1 MCVSMEFSDNFE
13 YLCRLMKTIYL
24 KKRLEE
30 VPDSVATIGVFDGV
44 HLGHQLVIG
53 KVLEQ
58 ARQRGLASTVITF
71 DRQPRQVLDPSFR
84 PQLLTTLEE
93 KAEIIAS
100 LGVSQLVVLPFTRE
114 MASLSAW
121 DFMQQVLTDQLHV
134 KVLFTGYDNRF
145 GHDRTEGFDD
155 YVRYGEQ
162 LGMQVLRGD
171 VELMDGGSQAV
182 SSSVIRRLLAEDGR
196 VDLMPRYL
204 TRRYALKGRVM
215 AGEHIGHRLGYPT
228 ANLELEDAGKLIP
241 AAGVYAVWVVLEG
254 EQSPRAAMMNIG
266 MRPTFDGH
274 RQTLEVNILGFDG
287 NLYGQTVQ
295 VAFVERLRDERK
307 FDSPEA
313 LKAQLEQDRVRV
325 NELLGLNNK

>member
-1 MCVSMEFSDNFE
+1 
-13 YLCRLMKTIYL
+13 MKTIFL
-24 KKRLEE
+24 NKRLEKA
-30 VPDSVATIGVFDGV
+30 PDSVATIGVFDGV
-44 HLGHQLVIG
+44 HLGHQLVIS

-58 ARQRGLASTVITF
+58 ARQRGLVSTVITF
-71 DRQPRQVLDPSFR
+71 DRSPREVLDPSFR

-93 KAEIIAS
+93 KSDIIAS
-100 LGVSQLVVLPFTRE
+100 LGVDQLVVLPFTRE

-121 DFMQQVLTDQLHV
+121 DFMQQVLSDQLHV

-171 VELMDGGSQAV
+171 VELMDGGSLAV
-182 SSSVIRRLLAEDGR
+182 SSSEIRRLLVDEGR
-196 VDLMPRYL
+196 VELMPRYL
-204 TRRYALKGRVM
+204 TRRYVLKGKVM
-215 AGEHIGHRLGYPT
+215 PGEHIGHKIGYPT
-228 ANLELEDAGKLIP
+228 ANLEPEDTGKLIP
-241 AAGVYAVWVVLEG
+241 AAGVYAVWAMLEG
-254 EQSPRAAMMNIG
+254 EQSPRPAMMNIG

-287 NLYGQTVQ
+287 DLYGQTVQ
-295 VAFVERLRDERK
+295 VTFVERLRDERK

-313 LKAQLEQDRVRV
+313 LAAQLEQDRDRV
-325 NELLGLNNK
+325 NEILGL

>member
-1 MCVSMEFSDNFE
+1 
-13 YLCRLMKTIYL
+13 MKTICL
-24 KKRLEE
+24 NKRLEKC
-30 VPDSVATIGVFDGV
+30 PDSVATIGVFDGV

-58 ARQRGLASTVITF
+58 ARQRGLVSTVITF
-71 DRQPRQVLDPSFR
+71 DRSPREVLDPSFR

-93 KAEIIAS
+93 KSDIIAS
-100 LGVSQLVVLPFTRE
+100 LGVDQLVVLPFTRE

-121 DFMQQVLTDQLHV
+121 DFMQQVLSDQLHV

-155 YVRYGEQ
+155 YVHYGVK

-171 VELMDGGSQAV
+171 VELMDGGSLAV
-182 SSSVIRRLLAEDGR
+182 SSSEIRRLLADEGR
-196 VDLMPRYL
+196 VELMPRYL
-204 TRRYALKGRVM
+204 TRRYVLKGRVM
-215 AGEHIGHRLGYPT
+215 PGEHIGHKIGYPT
-228 ANLELEDAGKLIP
+228 ANLEPEGTGKLIP
-241 AAGVYAVWVVLEG
+241 AAGVYAVWAKLEG

-274 RQTLEVNILGFDG
+274 HQTLEVNILGFDG
-287 NLYGQTVQ
+287 DLYGQTVE
-295 VAFVERLRDERK
+295 VTFVERLRDERK

-313 LKAQLEQDRVRV
+313 LAAQLEQDRDRV
-325 NELLGLNNK
+325 NEILGL